1 VGKKSTPAAP
11 AAPDPTATAAAQEK
25 NNVGSAVAQANLNR
39 IDQYTPQGSLTYKQ
53 IGTNGDGTPQYA
65 QTQTLSADE
74 QTKYDQANKVA
85 IALNGTAMNN
95 IDKVN
100 DVQSKDFNYDSMTPQ
115 VTHVSSGGIA
125 TGIAPAGRIQTNLD
139 YSHLDALP
147 KSGDFNQAA
156 QAAADAS
163 YKQATSRLDPRF
175 QQEQSDLSSR
185 LVNSGIPVGSEAY
198 NREMTNYSNEKN
210 DAYNQAAYSSQAA
223 GLAAQG
229 QGYDQA
235 LSTRQQGVSEVD
247 NQGQFA
253 NGAQSQQFGQNQTDA
268 TFHNQAQQQR
278 YNEDA
283 GNAALQNAGRQ
294 QQIQEATTLRN
305 LPLNDIAALMSGSQV
320 NNPQFNP
327 VAQVGVA
334 APDYMGA
341 VYKNYDAANQQYQ
354 AAQANKTSFMG
365 TVAGLAGTLGS
376 AAIKNPAMFSDR
388 RLKRNIR
395 EIGVLANGIKTYAFN
410 YLWSTAQQFGVMA
423 QEVLAVIPDAV
434 IMDDSGYMMVDYGK
448 VY

>member
-1 VGKKSTPAAP
+1 MGKKSTPAAP
-11 AAPDPTATAAAQEK
+11 TAPDPVATAQAQSQQNK
-25 NNVGSAVAQANLNR
+25 DAAVAQANLNR

-95 IDKVN
+95 IDRVN
-100 DVQSKDFNYDSMTPQ
+100 QAQATPFSYDGMTPQ
-115 VTHVSSGGIA
+115 VTNVNSGGISKS
-125 TGIAPAGRIQTNLD
+125 IAPSGQIQTGLD
-139 YSHLDALP
+139 YSGLASLP
-147 KSGDFNQAA
+147 KSTDFNQAA

-163 YKQATSRLDPRF
+163 YGQATSRLDPRF
-175 QQEQSDLSSR
+175 QQESSDLSSR

-198 NREMTNYSNEKN
+198 NREMTNYNNEKN

-235 LSTRQQGVSEVD
+235 LSTRQQGTTEIN

-253 NGAQSQQFGQNQTDA
+253 NTAQQQQYGQNQTDA
-268 TFHNQAQQQR
+268 QFQNQAQQQQ

-283 GNAALQNAGRQ
+283 GNASLANSGRQ
-294 QQIQEATTLRN
+294 EQIQEASYLRN
-305 LPLNDIAALMSGSQV
+305 LPLNDIAALMSGSTV
-320 NNPQFNP
+320 NNPQFNS

-341 VYKNYDAANQQYQ
+341 VYQNYNAQNQQYQ
-354 AAQANKTSFMG
+354 AAQANKSSFLG
-365 TVAGLAGTLGS
+365 SVAGLAGTLGG
-376 AAIKNPAMFSDR
+376 AAIKQYSDR

-395 EIGVLANGIKTYAFN
+395 HIGQLANGIKTYAYN
-410 YLWSTAQQFGVMA
+410 YIWSPVQQFGVMA
-423 QEVLAVIPDAV
+423 QEVMAVRPEAV
-434 IMDDSGYMMVDYGK
+434 FTTDSGYLAVDYRK